1 MTRDTI
7 VHIDLEADIELFLR
21 EVDLIGSEELLSDTS
36 QRFFVGRAIS
46 HVAAKNTVEDTVG
59 RVMAKI
65 KESIRNYYY
74 QESNTS
80 QIEKRLIDAWIQMTQ
95 GFVEQLRTYM
105 YDENGRRNNKGLA
118 LHKYNRN
125 GEVEVIIFE
134 MEDEMDGSGTT
145 EWR

>member
-1 MTRDTI
+1 MTKDTI
-7 VHIDLEADIELFLR
+7 VHIDLEADVELFLR
-21 EVDLIGSEELLSDTS
+21 EVDLIGSEELLSLDA

-46 HVAAKNTVEDTVG
+46 HVASVDSVEHTVG
-59 RVMAKI
+59 RVMEKI
-65 KESIRNYYY
+65 KESIRRYYY
-74 QESNTS
+74 QETNTS
-80 QIEKRLIDAWIQMTQ
+80 QIEKRLIDSWVQMTQ
-95 GFVEQLRTYM
+95 GFVEQLRTYI

>member
-1 MTRDTI
+1 MTKDTI
-7 VHIDLEADIELFLR
+7 VHIDLEADVELFLR
-21 EVDLIGSEELLSDTS
+21 EVYLIGSEELLSLDA

-46 HVAAKNTVEDTVG
+46 HVANVDSVEHTVG
-59 RVMAKI
+59 RVMEKI
-65 KESIRNYYY
+65 KESIRRYYY
-74 QESNTS
+74 QETNTS
-80 QIEKRLIDAWIQMTQ
+80 QIEKRLIDSWVQMTQ

-125 GEVEVIIFE
+125 GVVEVIIFE
-134 MEDEMDGSGTT
+134 MEDVMDGSGTT

>member
-1 MTRDTI
+1 MTKDTI
-7 VHIDLEADIELFLR
+7 VHIDLEADVELFLR
-21 EVDLIGSEELLSDTS
+21 EVDLIGCEELLSLDA

-46 HVAAKNTVEDTVG
+46 HVACVDSVEHTVG
-59 RVMAKI
+59 RVMEKI
-65 KESIRNYYY
+65 KESIRRYYY
-74 QESNTS
+74 QETNTS
-80 QIEKRLIDAWIQMTQ
+80 QIEKRLIDSWVQMTQ

>member
-7 VHIDLEADIELFLR
+7 IHIDLEADIELFLR
-21 EVDLIGSEELLSDTS
+21 EVDLVGSEELLSETS
-36 QRFFVGRAIS
+36 QRFFVARAIS
-46 HVAAKNTVEDTVG
+46 HVAAKNTVQDTVG
-59 RVMAKI
+59 RVMSKI
-65 KESIRNYYY
+65 EESIRRYYY
-74 QESNTS
+74 QETNTS
-80 QIEKRLIDAWIQMTQ
+80 HIEKRLTDAWIQMTQ

>member
-1 MTRDTI
+1 MRDTI

-21 EVDLIGSEELLSDTS
+21 EVELIGSEDLLSETA
-36 QRFFVGRAIS
+36 QRFFVARAIS
-46 HVAAKNTVEDTVG
+46 HVAAKNTVQDTIG
-59 RVMAKI
+59 RVMEKI
-65 KESIRNYYY
+65 EDSIRRYYY
-74 QESNTS
+74 QEQNTS
-80 QIEKRLIDAWIQMTQ
+80 HIEKRLIDAWIQMTQ

-145 EWR
+145 EWK